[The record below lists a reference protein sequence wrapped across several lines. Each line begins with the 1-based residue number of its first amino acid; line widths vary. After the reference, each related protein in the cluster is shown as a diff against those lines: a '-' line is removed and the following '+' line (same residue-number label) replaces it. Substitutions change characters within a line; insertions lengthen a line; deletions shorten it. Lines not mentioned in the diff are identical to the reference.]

1 MRGRKPGALAS
12 SRPPRGPGALPL
24 HSDSARAKIP
34 ELPPR
39 ARFPRSS
46 QEKAHTHTRTWFPK
60 HGLAAQEAGCIQM
73 PGVQRA
79 LPTAAHVGEKRAPA
93 L

>member
-1 MRGRKPGALAS
+1 MRGRKPGARWPA
-12 SRPPRGPGALPL
+12 PGPRGPGALPL
-24 HSDSARAKIP
+24 HSGSARAKIP
-34 ELPPR
+34 QLPAPGPFSPQQPR
-39 ARFPRSS
+39 EGA
-46 QEKAHTHTRTWFPK
+46 HTRTWFRK

-79 LPTAAHVGEKRAPA
+79 LPTAAHVGEKCAPA